1 MGGYENLIITRR
13 ITAGP
18 SCLLAQLT
26 SITGA
31 THCFYSTIYI
41 RKRIYTKNIY
51 TKVYKCSNFSIK
63 PSKDLF
69 FPQASLRGLNRR
81 GGLI

>member
-1 MGGYENLIITRR
+1 MGGYEKLIITRR

-41 RKRIYTKNIY
+41 RKRIYTKDIYTIDIY
-51 TKVYKCSNFSIK
+51 TKGCRPIYV
-63 PSKDLF
+63 L
-69 FPQASLRGLNRR
+69 
-81 GGLI
+81 